1 MSRLPLVDPKTAAP
15 PVRKLLEALPVQL
28 SIFRLMAQA
37 ETCFRPLVSLGS
49 AILSRQELDPR
60 LRELVILQAA
70 QLTPGRYEW
79 VQHVPIAEAAGA
91 SAAEIAAVE
100 RGDWSADVLDA
111 GTSAALRFGADTLQ
125 HAKVSDELFAEMRS
139 HFSPRE
145 IVELV
150 LTLGYY
156 SMLARLTEVAEL
168 EIEEPAGTRVVDA
181 LD

>member
-1 MSRLPLVDPKTAAP
+1 MSRLPLVKPETAAP
-15 PVRKLLEALPVQL
+15 PVRELFEAMPVKL
-28 SIFRLMAQA
+28 SIFGLMAQA
-37 ETCFRPLVSLGS
+37 ETCLQPLVDLGT
-49 AILSRQELDPR
+49 AILSQQKLDPR
-60 LRELVILQAA
+60 VRELAILQAA

-79 VQHVPIAEAAGA
+79 VQHVPIAEAVGA

-100 RGDWSADVLDA
+100 RGDWSAAEFDA
-111 GTSAALRFGADTLQ
+111 MTSAALRFGADTLQ
-125 HAKVSDELFAEMRS
+125 HAKVSDELFAELRS

-156 SMLARLTEVAEL
+156 SMLARLTEVTEL
-168 EIEEPAGTRVVDA
+168 EVDEPVGMQIVDA